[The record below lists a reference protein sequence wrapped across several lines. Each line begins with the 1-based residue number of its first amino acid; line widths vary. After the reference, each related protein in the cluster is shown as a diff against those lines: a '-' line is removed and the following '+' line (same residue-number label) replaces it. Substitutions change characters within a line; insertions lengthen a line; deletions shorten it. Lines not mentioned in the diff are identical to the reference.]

1 MSSAFAGGAQNIFLP
16 SSMQSSKSLRQV
28 TVGMPELQLLA
39 VTGIDLWACFQPKE
53 TTSLHGINSLQNIS
67 TGLLGI

>member
-1 MSSAFAGGAQNIFLP
+1 
-16 SSMQSSKSLRQV
+16 
-28 TVGMPELQLLA
+28 MPELQLLA